1 MSISELLAAMPVS
14 DLDLSRFVEVGPA
27 TTVAETVEAM
37 NAANRSM
44 AGVVAEGRLLGVF
57 TQRDILNRVLGRSR
71 MWTHPITDEM
81 TRSIRTMR
89 LSDSVAD
96 GLAIMNDWWVRS
108 VPVVDEEEH
117 FAGNLSY
124 YEVMVTM
131 ADLVAAHIN
140 DDDLELEDRHGLTL
154 IDFTGLHTSPPVTVT
169 ADDNADTAAHHM
181 KARGIGSVLVIDS
194 HDRLAG
200 MLTEFDLQKKIG
212 CEHEDLTKVK
222 VGDIMTPDPI
232 ALAVRSP
239 IAAAISEMA
248 NRGFSHVPLLGE
260 SGRPVAVASFRDI
273 AAYIEVSFSAFG

>member
-108 VPVVDEEEH
+108 VPVVDEEEQ
-117 FAGNLSY
+117 
-124 YEVMVTM
+124 
-131 ADLVAAHIN
+131 
-140 DDDLELEDRHGLTL
+140 DR
-154 IDFTGLHTSPPVTVT
+154 
-169 ADDNADTAAHHM
+169 
-181 KARGIGSVLVIDS
+181 KSVV
-194 HDRLAG
+194 
-200 MLTEFDLQKKIG
+200 
-212 CEHEDLTKVK
+212 
-222 VGDIMTPDPI
+222 
-232 ALAVRSP
+232 
-239 IAAAISEMA
+239 
-248 NRGFSHVPLLGE
+248 
-260 SGRPVAVASFRDI
+260 
-273 AAYIEVSFSAFG
+273 